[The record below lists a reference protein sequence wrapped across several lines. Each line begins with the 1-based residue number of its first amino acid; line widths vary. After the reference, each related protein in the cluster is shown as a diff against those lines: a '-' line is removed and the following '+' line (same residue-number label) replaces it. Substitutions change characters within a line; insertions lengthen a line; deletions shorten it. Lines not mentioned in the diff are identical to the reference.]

1 MSTELISS
9 TLVHETVRCLAL
21 TVDQYCTIHN
31 IPNLII
37 IGCLKG
43 ALPTMVDLCKNI
55 KTPFK
60 QEFVICSSYEGT
72 TSTGNVNINLL
83 FDPKTIKN
91 TNVLIVE
98 DIVDTGRTL
107 SNLVNHLKELEANE
121 IITLTLLDKPSRRE
135 VFCQPTFVGIT
146 IPDAFVIGYGLDY
159 NQQYR
164 GLDNIIALDEQD
176 VRKLENGGL
185 LFNE

>member
-9 TLVHETVRCLAL
+9 ILVQETVKCLAL
-21 TVDQYCTIHN
+21 TVDQYCLTHDIHN
-31 IPNLII
+31 LVI

-43 ALPTMVDLCKNI
+43 SLPTMVDLCKNI

-60 QEFVICSSYEGT
+60 QEFVICSSYKGT
-72 TSTGNVNINLL
+72 TSTGNVKINLL
-83 FDPKTIKN
+83 FNPETIKDSDI
-91 TNVLIVE
+91 LIVE

-107 SNLVNHLKELEANE
+107 SNLVNHLKELEVNK

-135 VFCQPTFVGIT
+135 VFCQPTFVGVT

-176 VRKLENGGL
+176 VMKLENGGT
-185 LFNE
+185 LFND

>member
-1 MSTELISS
+1 M
-9 TLVHETVRCLAL
+9 
-21 TVDQYCTIHN
+21 
-31 IPNLII
+31 
-37 IGCLKG
+37 
-43 ALPTMVDLCKNI
+43 
-55 KTPFK
+55 
-60 QEFVICSSYEGT
+60 
-72 TSTGNVNINLL
+72 NV
-83 FDPKTIKN
+83 
-91 TNVLIVE
+91 NVLIIE

-135 VFCQPTFVGIT
+135 VFCQPTFVGVT

-176 VRKLENGGL
+176 VMKLENGGT
-185 LFNE
+185 LFND